1 MEKKQI
7 FESIKQSFPQSII
20 NPVNPFTVD
29 NPDVLVFNGRSL
41 KGLFFPM
48 AKEINNPDL
57 LLRRLFLSRLSLCK
71 TISHVLVL
79 HNDESMKLTNS
90 IELINAFDGVFYE
103 DWAGIVPFLK
113 DDIRQRHS
121 LNPQLRRVRMRR
133 FWGTIDYIEKNGIIE
148 TKLYSKSDIHN
159 TFNVRS
165 WSNPDKEKYNKNT
178 RYNYPILIAS
188 KDRTKQSFKEDFDNL
203 MTLTTMF
210 NYSLSDGV
218 FKSNPEALETFLFLN
233 VETVENVMKN
243 PINIRTLAFIGYL
256 PGRVSDNYNMEGL
269 RDRYYAF
276 MKNGKYW

>member
-79 HNDESMKLTNS
+79 HNDESMMLTNNM
-90 IELINAFDGVFYE
+90 EVINAFDGVFYE
-103 DWAGIVPFLK
+103 DWDGIVSFLK

-121 LNPQLRRVRMRR
+121 LNPKLRRVRMRR
-133 FWGTIDYIEKNGIIE
+133 FWGTIDYIEKNGIE
-148 TKLYSKSDIHN
+148 TKPYSKSDIHN

-165 WSNPDKEKYNKNT
+165 WSNPDKEKYNKST
-178 RYNYPILIAS
+178 KYNYPILIAS

-233 VETVENVMKN
+233 VETVENIMKN

-269 RDRYYAF
+269 RDRYYTF
-276 MKNGKYW
+276 MTNGKYW